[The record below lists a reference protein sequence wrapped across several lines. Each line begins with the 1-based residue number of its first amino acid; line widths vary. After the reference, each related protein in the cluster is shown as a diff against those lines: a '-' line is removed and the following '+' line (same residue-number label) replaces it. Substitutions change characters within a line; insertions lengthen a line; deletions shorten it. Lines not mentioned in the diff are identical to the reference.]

1 LKPLLAKE
9 MRRKKIKERNWNNK
23 NNLGSSGRLAGS
35 FKKLEGSSG
44 KLEGSS
50 GYPKE
55 PSDLK

>member
-1 LKPLLAKE
+1 

-44 KLEGSS
+44 
-50 GYPKE
+50 
-55 PSDLK
+55 